1 MKSMTLAEVDALIQ
15 ALAKDIDEHRR
26 RLSNAQQELG
36 RSEQQW
42 RQKAEAATA
51 MAADDAEKAL
61 NRDRKGIEANVDELR
76 TSALSIV
83 RGAIE
88 ERAPRYLSADWAD
101 GIWSA
106 QPVAN
111 GGEWIRVGTTTL
123 GSEELPVAL
132 PLSRGVW
139 NVVSHSPDTFRAFVQ
154 NIIARA
160 VAAFDPQRVRVL
172 TYDPGL
178 SLDLAVF
185 AGVRTVSP
193 SSVPPAITSEEEFE
207 QTLDALRIELAA
219 IDDRLTA
226 AGQHS
231 FWTAAAEGHPL
242 AGTTPFR
249 LLIVGSTP
257 SLLSD
262 RGTARLE
269 QIRRLAADRGLLVV
283 ESVDSE
289 LPAASHPAVTV
300 TLGSNEA
307 TTSVMPGNRWTPDPW
322 AGDGFIRS
330 MCSSLA
336 GQQRESLAPTVEFE
350 DIIEKITDP
359 WMSEADEGVEA
370 VIGTI
375 DGGDLILRLRSE
387 NPPMPNALIGGAV
400 GQGKSNLLLV
410 LIHSLAARYSPA
422 ELEMVLVDLRDG
434 VEFAGLGP
442 SKTSP
447 TWLPHVRALGLEFD
461 PDYSLAVLR
470 WVRRQMA
477 ERSEHLKASE
487 VTTLKQYHERTGKR
501 LPRLLV
507 VIDEFQRLF
516 EGDDDQAATIAKEL
530 DDIARTGRGFGIHLV
545 LASQAITGIRGLATK
560 SESIFGQ
567 FHNRVVLK
575 NTPAES
581 QAFLTTH
588 NLAAAELEY
597 RGQAVFNDALGAIEK
612 NRLGTVAFAKPD
624 YLSQLKVNL
633 YQQGHGTE
641 PSIFRASAF
650 AEWSPREAESES
662 SNGVDAAIGMPV
674 EVEARPRTI
683 ALGLSPN
690 QAVAVVGS
698 TREIAIPV
706 LVRSVAT
713 AAQSIGTHARLT
725 VLDGDSLGDAPNAWV
740 EALIAYLA
748 RNYAEVVRVPRED
761 VAAKLI
767 ELSRQKEQIDLVVA
781 IALDSVDLDT
791 PVEPDYEMPND
802 FFRELVKSGP
812 LAKTWT
818 IGWWQ
823 SKAVLED
830 HLGYRAPGVRGWAF
844 AGVSRD
850 DLTDIAG
857 HAVREPSTSPRF
869 VWFDR
874 TAGTGAERLVPFSPH
889 DVIGTVDIAQR

>member
-1 MKSMTLAEVDALIQ
+1 MKATTPDEVDALIQ
-15 ALAKDIDEHRR
+15 ALAKDTDERQT
-26 RLSNAQQELG
+26 RLSRAQQELG
-36 RSEQQW
+36 RSEQSW
-42 RQKAEAATA
+42 RQSAEAAAATT
-51 MAADDAEKAL
+51 ADDAKKAL
-61 NRDRKGIEANVDELR
+61 NRDRKSIEANVDELR

-83 RGAIE
+83 RGAIDR
-88 ERAPRYLSADWAD
+88 RAPSYLSADWTD

-106 QPVAN
+106 QPVPDR
-111 GGEWIRVGTTTL
+111 GEWIRVGTLTL

-132 PLSRGVW
+132 PLSSGVW
-139 NVVSHSPDTFRAFVQ
+139 NVVSPSPDALRTFVQ
-154 NIIARA
+154 NIIART
-160 VAAFDPQRVRVL
+160 VAAFDPQHVKVL
-172 TYDPGL
+172 TYDPSL
-178 SLDLAVF
+178 SLDVAVF
-185 AGVRTVSP
+185 AGVRTLSP

-207 QTLDALRIELAA
+207 QTLDALRIELSA

-231 FWTAAAEGHPL
+231 FWIVAAEGHPL
-242 AGTTPFR
+242 AASTPFR
-249 LLIVGSTP
+249 LLIVGSKP

-269 QIRRLAADRGLLVV
+269 QIRQLAADRGLLVV

-300 TLGSNEA
+300 TLGSNSA
-307 TTSVMPGNRWTPDPW
+307 TTSVMPGTRWTPDPW
-322 AGDGFIRS
+322 AGDAFIRN

-336 GQQRESLAPTVEFE
+336 KRQRKSLAPTVDFE
-350 DIIEKITDP
+350 DIIERITDP
-359 WMSEADEGVEA
+359 WMSGADEGVEA

-375 DGGDLILRLRSE
+375 DGGDLVLRLRSE

-400 GQGKSNLLLV
+400 GQGKSNLLQV
-410 LIHSLAARYSPA
+410 LIYSLAARYSPA

-434 VEFAGLGP
+434 VEFASLGP
-442 SKTSP
+442 STASP
-447 TWLPHVRALGLEFD
+447 TWLPHIRALGLEFD

-477 ERSEHLKASE
+477 ERSKHLKASE
-487 VTTLKQYHERTGKR
+487 VTTLKQYHKRTGKR

-516 EGDDDQAATIAKEL
+516 EGDDDQAATVAMEL

-581 QAFLTTH
+581 QAFLTAH
-588 NLAAAELEY
+588 NLAAVDLDY
-597 RGQAVFNDALGAIEK
+597 RGQAVFNDALGAIER

-624 YLSQLKVNL
+624 YLSQLQVNL
-633 YQQGHGTE
+633 YQRGHGAE

-674 EVEARPRTI
+674 EVAARPRTI

-698 TREIAIPV
+698 TREIAIPI
-706 LVRSVAT
+706 LVRSVAS
-713 AAQSIGTHARLT
+713 AARSIGADARLT
-725 VLDGDSLGDAPNAWV
+725 VLDGDSLGDATNAWV
-740 EALIAYLA
+740 EALIGYLA
-748 RNYAEVVRVPRED
+748 KYCAEVVRVPRED

-767 ELSRQKEQIDLVVA
+767 ELSREMEQTDMVVA
-781 IALDSVDLDT
+781 IALDSVDLGT
-791 PVEPDYEMPND
+791 PVGPNYEMPND
-802 FFRELVKSGP
+802 SLRELLKNGP

-874 TAGTGAERLVPFSPH
+874 TAGTDAERLVPFSPH
-889 DVIGTVDIAQR
+889 DIIGAVDIAQR